1 MAARER
7 DALRREYFRD
17 VNENNADADRIQ
29 AEIEVEHMMDMLME
43 DEIDDMNDF
52 DSDEEEN
59 VNENG
64 MNFEIQVNEV
74 ANEEHNA
81 VAAFGAAIAR
91 LP

>member
-7 DALRREYFRD
+7 EHARD
-17 VNENNADADRIQ
+17 VNMNNADADRIQ
-29 AEIEVEHMMDMLME
+29 DEIEVEHMMDMLME